1 MSKITWTTTEPATI
15 PAGHMLITVS
25 DGTVRYYATCP
36 RGRTVLGIGRAFARG
51 FDHGEFGDEVTATIE
66 RRITSHGGGCF
77 ARPAAPTW
85 EHLGRVKFGPTLP
98 VMLA

>member
-1 MSKITWTTTEPATI
+1 MNTITWEQTTPATI

-51 FDHGEFGDEVTATIE
+51 FDHGESTGEVTATIE
-66 RRITSHGGGCF
+66 RRVRIG
-77 ARPAAPTW
+77 W
-85 EHLGRVKFGPTLP
+85 EHLGRVKFSPTLP